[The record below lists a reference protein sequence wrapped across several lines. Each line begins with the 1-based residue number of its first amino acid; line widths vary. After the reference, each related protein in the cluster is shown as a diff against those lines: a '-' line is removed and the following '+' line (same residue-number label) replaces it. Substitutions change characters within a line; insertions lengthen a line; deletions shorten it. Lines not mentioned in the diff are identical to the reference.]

1 MNKAL
6 LAITIV
12 CLAIAIVSPI
22 VSYIHFSD
30 RLNAAS
36 TYELQILDLQEEN
49 EKLRKPYLTEAYLV
63 TVLGWKLHNSSDPV
77 PKSRYRLTIYG
88 TVFNVGAKNASN
100 CMLIID
106 FYNNTHLL
114 QSSEIAIGEIS
125 CWSDV
130 RIRRDVLCWYADSVT
145 RIEVERTWTNMP

>member
-1 MNKAL
+1 MIKAL
-6 LAITIV
+6 VVLAVV
-12 CLAIAIVSPI
+12 CLVIATLPPI
-22 VSYIHFSD
+22 AVYLHFNNVFESYQ
-30 RLNAAS
+30 
-36 TYELQILDLQEEN
+36 LQISDLQQEN

-145 RIEVERTWTNMP
+145 RIEVERTWTNTP